1 MPSNITTYQIDEGIL
16 VRVGY
21 PDGHIEVDVDLPFP
35 LSAIQSVA
43 TRSLPPEAVLRSV
56 PAIQHALDAAG
67 TQIR

>member
-1 MPSNITTYQIDEGIL
+1 MPANITTYQIDERTL

-43 TRSLPPEAVLRSV
+43 TRSLSAEAVLKAV
-56 PAIQHALDAAG
+56 PAIQHALEVAG